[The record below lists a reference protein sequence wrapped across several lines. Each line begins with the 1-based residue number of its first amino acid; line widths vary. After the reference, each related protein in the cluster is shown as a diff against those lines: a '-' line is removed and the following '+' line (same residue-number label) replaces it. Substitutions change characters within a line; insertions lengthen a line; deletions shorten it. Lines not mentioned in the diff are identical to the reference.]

1 MVPKGLFKT
10 PKRFFYGLH
19 GETLG
24 LTAHSKYALI
34 PRSPEPYTYTH
45 THTPS
50 DLHTCT
56 HAHMHTHAHTHTHT
70 HQVIDTHERV
80 TYGS

>member
-50 DLHTCT
+50 ESQTVVNVSLIIGK
-56 HAHMHTHAHTHTHT
+56 M
-70 HQVIDTHERV
+70 VLEKYLNR
-80 TYGS
+80 